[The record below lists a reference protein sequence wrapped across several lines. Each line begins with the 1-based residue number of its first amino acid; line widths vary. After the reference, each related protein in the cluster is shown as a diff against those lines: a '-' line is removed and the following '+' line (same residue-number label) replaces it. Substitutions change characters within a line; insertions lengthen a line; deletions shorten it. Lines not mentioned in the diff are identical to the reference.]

1 MKPQDRTR
9 AILRST
15 LDAESRL
22 VAIALADHMD
32 VHDEAYPS
40 VGTLA
45 TETALSERTVQ
56 EVIRHGLA
64 HRWMQARGTN
74 GGRRTL
80 TILWAY
86 LTAEHPSR
94 KAGTEKKAN
103 PRTRRTGAPLAPV
116 RPAHP
121 PPPHAAHP
129 SPAPGAPVPPHAAH
143 PMGAPGAPEACTDE
157 ATTEAPR
164 GAGVRKSSPVIH
176 DDPFGDDDP
185 FGPAP
190 APAPAPAPQPTPA
203 PRPPVA
209 PVAPSPR
216 VYGASASR
224 LPAGVPSDL
233 PALLSAGPGVRGL
246 EVEGL
251 RSVGRISV
259 IECLLQAGIED
270 AEMLLTVDPA
280 RLPFCGVKDTVVT
293 ALRRHLRAR
302 WGLEL
307 GCLAEAEREPEPVRV
322 PIVPGYPQ
330 YPHEGGYAF
339 ADRRYR
345 ERLEG
350 IRPLDSFPEASNG

>member
-15 LDAESRL
+15 LDAECRL

-56 EVIRHGLA
+56 DVIRHGLA
-64 HRWMQARGTN
+64 HRWVQARGTN

-94 KAGTEKKAN
+94 KAGVEKKAN

-157 ATTEAPR
+157 ATTEPPR
-164 GAGVRKSSPVIH
+164 GGPVPVVYL
-176 DDPFGDDDP
+176 DPFEDPNDP
-185 FGPAP
+185 FYLPPEDRLPA
-190 APAPAPAPQPTPA
+190 QPTPA

-209 PVAPSPR
+209 PVAPPQRAKGPTRPS
-216 VYGASASR
+216 
-224 LPAGVPSDL
+224 LPPGVPSDL
-233 PALLSAGPGVRGL
+233 PALLSAGPGHRGG
-246 EVEGL
+246 EVDGL
-251 RSVGRISV
+251 TSVGRISV
-259 IECLLQAGIED
+259 IPYLLAAGIED
-270 AEMLLTVDPA
+270 AEMLLSIAPE
-280 RLPFCGVKDTVVT
+280 RLQYQPVKDAVV
-293 ALRRHLRAR
+293 LRLRAHLRAR

-307 GCLAEAEREPEPVRV
+307 GCLAEAVAAPEPEAPPP
-322 PIVPGYPQ
+322 PIIPGAPQ
-330 YPHEGGYAF
+330 YPHESGYLF
-339 ADRRYR
+339 AVRREN
-345 ERLEG
+345 ERRSG
-350 IRPLDSFPEASNG
+350 IRPLTYFPEAANG